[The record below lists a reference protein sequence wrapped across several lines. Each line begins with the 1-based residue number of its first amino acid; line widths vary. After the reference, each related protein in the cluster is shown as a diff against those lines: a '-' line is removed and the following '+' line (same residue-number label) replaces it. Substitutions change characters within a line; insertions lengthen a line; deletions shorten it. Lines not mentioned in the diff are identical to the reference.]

1 MWSLVLIKA
10 ETADKRIRREAE
22 TADKGLTLVN
32 WSYVIAIN
40 LWRERFGENQV
51 LILAYMRKFII
62 FKPVLNISNFKT
74 LQTLY
79 DTIKTQVR
87 LLDSLGQDCSNY
99 GLMLIPVLLT
109 KLPSELNLQIIQK
122 SGKDIWGIRE
132 ALDLISLEI
141 EAREKVAV
149 HEEKSKSVS
158 MSIFGVILVRIFP
171 HSNSVYLRIQSE
183 CRKMETR
190 ITPNTDTFFAMRV
203 TLKMYIL
210 QSRKS

>member
-109 KLPSELNLQIIQK
+109 KLPSELNLQII
-122 SGKDIWGIRE
+122 
-132 ALDLISLEI
+132 
-141 EAREKVAV
+141 
-149 HEEKSKSVS
+149 
-158 MSIFGVILVRIFP
+158 
-171 HSNSVYLRIQSE
+171 
-183 CRKMETR
+183 
-190 ITPNTDTFFAMRV
+190 
-203 TLKMYIL
+203 
-210 QSRKS
+210 

>member
-1 MWSLVLIKA
+1 
-10 ETADKRIRREAE
+10 
-22 TADKGLTLVN
+22 
-32 WSYVIAIN
+32 
-40 LWRERFGENQV
+40 
-51 LILAYMRKFII
+51 MRKFII

-132 ALDLISLEI
+132 VLDLINLEI

-149 HEEKSKSVS
+149 HEEKSKSVR

-171 HSNSVYLRIQSE
+171 HSNSVSLLIQSE
-183 CRKMETR
+183 CRKKQTR
-190 ITPNTDTFFAMRV
+190 ITPNTDTFYAMTV